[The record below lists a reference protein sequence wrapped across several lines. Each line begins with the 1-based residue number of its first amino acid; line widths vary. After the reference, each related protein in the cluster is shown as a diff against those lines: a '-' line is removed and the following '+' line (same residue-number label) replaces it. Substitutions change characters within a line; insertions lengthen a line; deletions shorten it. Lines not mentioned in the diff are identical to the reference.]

1 MYEFGDYG
9 GGSVLLGAMEW
20 RILKEIL
27 LIEC

>member
-1 MYEFGDYG
+1 MNLGIMVVD
-9 GGSVLLGAMEW
+9 SVLLGAMEW